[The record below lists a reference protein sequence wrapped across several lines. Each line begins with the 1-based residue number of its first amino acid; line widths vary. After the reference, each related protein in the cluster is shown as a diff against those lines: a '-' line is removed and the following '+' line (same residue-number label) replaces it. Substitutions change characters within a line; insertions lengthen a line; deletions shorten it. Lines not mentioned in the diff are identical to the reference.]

1 MFKLTSIKFITVI
14 TLEMLSNLT
23 MTVLSSANKRDVKD
37 SGRKESSLMYW
48 YSINSK
54 GPSIYPCATPH
65 NINLWSDCEPF

>member
-37 SGRKESSLMYW
+37 SGRKESSLMY
-48 YSINSK
+48 
-54 GPSIYPCATPH
+54 
-65 NINLWSDCEPF
+65 